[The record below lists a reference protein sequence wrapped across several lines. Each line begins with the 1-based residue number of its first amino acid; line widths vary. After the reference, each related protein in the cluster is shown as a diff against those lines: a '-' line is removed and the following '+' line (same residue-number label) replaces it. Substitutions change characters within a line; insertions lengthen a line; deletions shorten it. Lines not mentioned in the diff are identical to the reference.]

1 VRHAVRAV
9 ARWGLTLHIY
19 LSMTGFL
26 LVLLFAITGLTLN
39 HDDFGLSEPRTTT
52 SMTMVPSALLAH
64 PDERAI
70 VEHLRAAIAVRPPAT
85 RYRED
90 PDVIELAFAA
100 PGRRTTV
107 TITRADG
114 TARVESE
121 TRGLLGRIGD
131 LHKGQDSGRAWK
143 WLIDVTAVL
152 LTLSAVTG
160 IVTLLALPKRRNL
173 ALLVGLVSAG
183 VLVAIYLVWVPR

>member
-1 VRHAVRAV
+1 MKHLVRQV

-39 HDDFGLSEPRTTT
+39 HDDFGLSEPRTAAFTIAIPPA
-52 SMTMVPSALLAH
+52 MLAH
-64 PDERAI
+64 PDERTI
-70 VEHLRAAIAVRPPAT
+70 TGYLRATIGVRSQAT

-90 PDVIELAFAA
+90 PDAIELTFAA

-107 TITRADG
+107 SISRPDG
-114 TARVESE
+114 ATRVEAE
-121 TRGLLGRIGD
+121 TRGLLGKLGD

-152 LTLSAVTG
+152 LTLSSITG
-160 IVTLLALPKRRNL
+160 IVTLLVLPKRRNL
-173 ALLVGLVSAG
+173 GLFVGLVSAG